1 MCTTNTYKIGFRTYI
16 EQKRG
21 SSSFIS
27 RSFSSS
33 QSLDNLSTP
42 VPIKAFHNLNN
53 NETVISYNKIL
64 RNKAG
69 IYCFVNTVNN
79 KRYIG
84 SAKDLY
90 LRLIEHLAYKKFNI
104 ALQNAI
110 LKYGLNKFEFCVY
123 EYFTYHSKLASN
135 KALTDLETSYIKKY
149 PFDSL
154 YNFMRTATSIEGY
167 KHTDEAK
174 LKMLKRFENKSNHPM
189 YGKSHKE
196 ETLKLISK
204 PGELNPMFG
213 KKHSEEAKKMMSD
226 RLSKH
231 RNGVGIFDLKNNLI
245 KNFKNNVELAKYLN
259 ISKVTVGKY
268 LNSCLI
274 YKKQYRF
281 KVNN

>member
-1 MCTTNTYKIGFRTYI
+1 MSTNNNNKTGLCLQI
-16 EQKRG
+16 EHKRG
-21 SSSFIS
+21 YSTLIS
-27 RSFSSS
+27 TSSS
-33 QSLDNLSTP
+33 QSVDDLATP
-42 VPIKAFHNLNN
+42 IPIKVFHNLNN

-90 LRLIEHLAYKKFNI
+90 LRLIEHLANKKSNT
-104 ALQNAI
+104 ALQSAV
-110 LKYGLNKFEFCVY
+110 LKYGLDKFNFCVY
-123 EYFTYHSKLASN
+123 EYFTYHSKIVSN
-135 KALTDLETSYIKKY
+135 RSLTDLETSYIKKY

-154 YNFMRTATSIEGY
+154 YNFMRTATSLEGY

-189 YGKSHKE
+189 YGKTHKE

-204 PGELNPMFG
+204 PGQLNPMFG
-213 KKHSEEAKKMMSD
+213 KQHSEETKKKISD
-226 RLSKH
+226 RISKH
-231 RNGVGIFDLKNNLI
+231 RNGVGIYDLNNNLI
-245 KNFKNNVELAKYLN
+245 KNFKNNIELAKHLN

-268 LNSCLI
+268 LNSNLV
-274 YKKQYRF
+274 YKNQYRF
-281 KVNN
+281 KVNNN